1 MSGIPAFTMAAA
13 AHTYNPVDTLVLRT
27 NGQISILDA
36 TFVSKLSRRAV
47 YATTTRGPHTSL
59 WRVAASGTMTEMA
72 RIDWEYEVRVTSAGD
87 GSLRNSN
94 QPTKRCSMLTFAGR
108 MMRTGEFL
116 QKGRG
121 WFSSE

>member
-1 MSGIPAFTMAAA
+1 MSGAPPFTIANATHA
-13 AHTYNPVDTLVLRT
+13 YTPVDTLVLRS

-36 TFVSKLSRRAV
+36 VFVSKRSQRAV

-59 WRVAASGTMTEMA
+59 WRVGASGTMTEMA
-72 RIDWEYEVRVTSAGD
+72 RIDWEHEIRATSAGD

-94 QPTKRCSMLTFAGR
+94 QPTKRCPMVTFGGR
-108 MMRTGEFL
+108 TMRTEEFL